1 MGGGPSTGFDSAGFH
16 SGMAE
21 SGRNLPHV
29 SCVSSPPHAGKSRL
43 PQGSLNTH
51 GCCLGGE
58 CVRSRG
64 SSRLLFPFLELGETE
79 AGRWGGGHPGASQQ
93 ESACPSLHPSV
104 RPSPGPD
111 SPVSPLKERAQAGRR
126 QQQALE
132 ARLEGCVQELR
143 RLCLREAVSGAGG
156 DTLPDPPP
164 PHLHGSGSVSPCRP
178 QELTGTLPREYPLKA
193 GEKPPK
199 VRRRIGAAFKLDETL
214 VLRGAVR
221 GSLGCKRGGGG
232 RVGTPLHPIPS
243 CSCWQSPSI
252 TQRCHHP
259 VGEIHIPPR

>member
-1 MGGGPSTGFDSAGFH
+1 MHGATLGTHKTSSGGGVEEMGDSPGFRGGTQAGGGGPWTGFDSAGFH

-29 SCVSSPPHAGKSRL
+29 SCPPPHAGKSRL
-43 PQGSLNTH
+43 PQGSLSTH
-51 GCCLGGE
+51 GCCLAGVVCGAGGAHG
-58 CVRSRG
+58 CFSPFRSWGKLRQG
-64 SSRLLFPFLELGETE
+64 GV
-79 AGRWGGGHPGASQQ
+79 WGGRPGASQQ

-156 DTLPDPPP
+156 GHPARHPPP
-164 PHLHGSGSVSPCRP
+164 PHLHSSGSVSPCRP
-178 QELTGTLPREYPLKA
+178 
-193 GEKPPK
+193 
-199 VRRRIGAAFKLDETL
+199 
-214 VLRGAVR
+214 
-221 GSLGCKRGGGG
+221 
-232 RVGTPLHPIPS
+232 
-243 CSCWQSPSI
+243 
-252 TQRCHHP
+252 
-259 VGEIHIPPR
+259 